1 MHNTIRSF
9 IHLIILLITI
19 FLFYH
24 FSPIYKVQ
32 ASGMYLPLSSG
43 YEEVPENKVDVV
55 FSNDSIASLYS
66 YKQIGTVTVTVP
78 FDRNFQNSEK
88 EAVDFAKKLVAKNG
102 AKILEIDM
110 ISGPRNWF
118 NTSNEVVTIQAKVLR
133 G

>member
-9 IHLIILLITI
+9 IHLIILVVTV

-43 YEEVPENKVDVV
+43 YEEVPENKVEVV
-55 FSNDSIASLYS
+55 FSNNSIGSLYS

-88 EAVDFAKKLVAKNG
+88 AALEYARKLVAKNG
-102 AKILEIDM
+102 SNILEIDM

-118 NTSNEVVTIQAKVLR
+118 NTSNEVLTIQAKVLR